1 MCMKEL
7 MKAFIIQ
14 KNEEVH
20 AWEYRFVVISFN
32 EFLTN
37 QIYYLSFIFDTR
49 KSNTA
54 NVFSRKMAFHK

>member
-1 MCMKEL
+1 MGN
-7 MKAFIIQ
+7 IICEGLV
-14 KNEEVH
+14 KI
-20 AWEYRFVVISFN
+20 YRFVVISFN